1 MPPRPFLLPVVATGF
16 AIALGACGKTEAP
29 PPATPMVM
37 VRAALPA
44 PAGGAS
50 FAGEVR
56 ARHEADLGFRVGG
69 KIAVRLVDAGATVRA
84 GQPLAR
90 LDPADLELGRQA
102 TAAQVAAAESEFQ
115 TASAERDRYA
125 NLLRQRF
132 VSQAAYDAKENAF
145 RGAQSRLEQARAQGR
160 ISANQVAYGTLTADH
175 DGVVAAVLADAGQ
188 VVAAGQPVL
197 RLARPEEKE
206 VAVAIPEGRI
216 GEVRAARDI
225 AIALWA
231 RPDLP
236 LRGKLRELAAAADPA
251 TRTYAA
257 RIRIIDPPPG
267 VELGMTARVSF
278 ADERRAGAL
287 VPLGAVVDTGDG
299 AQVWVVADG
308 KATPRPVRVTQ
319 FREDGALI
327 ADGIAPGEPVV
338 VAGQRRLVP
347 GQAVQARTAAEPA
360 AQR

>member
-1 MPPRPFLLPVVATGF
+1 
-16 AIALGACGKTEAP
+16 
-29 PPATPMVM
+29 
-37 VRAALPA
+37 
-44 PAGGAS
+44 
-50 FAGEVR
+50 
-56 ARHEADLGFRVGG
+56 
-69 KIAVRLVDAGATVRA
+69 
-84 GQPLAR
+84 
-90 LDPADLELGRQA
+90 
-102 TAAQVAAAESEFQ
+102 
-115 TASAERDRYA
+115 
-125 NLLRQRF
+125 
-132 VSQAAYDAKENAF
+132 
-145 RGAQSRLEQARAQGR
+145 
-160 ISANQVAYGTLTADH
+160 
-175 DGVVAAVLADAGQ
+175 VLADAGQ

-216 GEVRAARDI
+216 GEVRAAREI

-231 RPDLP
+231 RPDLQ

-257 RIRIIDPPPG
+257 RIRTIDPPPG

-278 ADERRAGAL
+278 ASEGRAGVL
-287 VPLGAVVDTGDG
+287 VPLGAVVDNGDG
-299 AQVWVVADG
+299 AQVWIVADG
-308 KATPRPVRVTQ
+308 KATPRPVRVAQ

>member
-1 MPPRPFLLPVVATGF
+1 MPHRPLIFHAATIGF
-16 AIALGACGKTEAP
+16 AVMLSACGKNEAP
-29 PPATPMVM
+29 PAVAPAVL
-37 VRAALPA
+37 VRAAQPA
-44 PAGGAS
+44 PGAGA
-50 FAGEVR
+50 FYAGEVR

-69 KIAVRLVDAGATVRA
+69 KIAARLVDAGATVRA

-90 LDPADLELGRQA
+90 LDPADLELNRQA
-102 TAAQVAAAESEFQ
+102 AAAQVAAAESEFS

-125 NLLRQRF
+125 DLLRQRF
-132 VSQAAYDAKENAF
+132 VSQAAYDAKENTF

-160 ISANQVAYGTLTADH
+160 ISANQVAYSTLTADH
-175 DGVVAAVLADAGQ
+175 DGVIAAVLADAGQ
-188 VVAAGQPVL
+188 VVAPGQPVL

-216 GEVRAARDI
+216 AEMRAAREI
-225 AIALWA
+225 GIVLWA
-231 RPDLP
+231 RPELQ
-236 LRGKLRELAAAADPA
+236 LRGTLRELAAAADPA

-267 VELGMTARVSF
+267 VELGMTARVSL
-278 ADERRAGAL
+278 ANDGRAGAL
-287 VPLGAVVDTGDG
+287 VPLGAVVDFGSG
-299 AQVWVVADG
+299 AQVWVVSDG
-308 KATPRPVRVTQ
+308 RATPRPVRVAQ
-319 FREDGALI
+319 FREDGAFI

-347 GQAVQARTAAEPA
+347 GQAVEARTAAEPS